1 VTGAGAI
8 LSDLDGVLVDSRASV
23 VRAWTR
29 FAERHGLDPA
39 RVLAATFAGP
49 SIEVVRSLLPGHGL
63 MEEAVLVERWQ
74 VDDVA
79 DVRALPGAGRVLA
92 AVPPDR
98 LAVVTSCSSALG
110 RARLVAAGL
119 PAPSTMVT
127 AERVSAGKPDPEGY
141 LLAAGLL
148 GVAPERCIVLED
160 APAGLRAGLAAGMRV
175 IGVATTHPTEELT
188 PLAELVVPSLAE
200 LPRAL
205 LEA

>member
-1 VTGAGAI
+1 VRGAAAI

-39 RVLAATFAGP
+39 RVLEATFAGP
-49 SIEVVRSLLPGHGL
+49 SIEVVRSLLPGDGL

-79 DVRALPGAGRVLA
+79 DVRALPGAERVLT

-110 RARLVAAGL
+110 RARLRAAGL
-119 PAPSTMVT
+119 PAPPTMVT
-127 AERVSAGKPDPEGY
+127 AERVRAGKPDPEGY
-141 LLAAGLL
+141 LLAARLL
-148 GVAPERCIVLED
+148 GVPPEECIVLED
-160 APAGLRAGLAAGMRV
+160 APAGARAGLTAGMRV
-175 IGVATTHPTEELT
+175 VGIATTYPAAELA
-188 PLAELVVPSLAE
+188 PLAEMVVPSLAE
-200 LPRAL
+200 LPEGLLRA
-205 LEA
+205 